1 MKNLSIRIYQSS
13 DGKELAELFYNTIHA
28 VNAEDYTEEQLNVWA
43 AGSADLKRWNESL
56 SANITYVAVKDDVI
70 AGFGDIDHTGYL
82 DRLFVYKDYQREG
95 IASAICD
102 QLEQAVQGR
111 KIITHASITAKPFFE
126 KRGYKLIKKQEVERQ
141 GIFLTNFIMEK
152 QVEKL

>member
-70 AGFGDIDHTGYL
+70 VGFGDIDHTGYL
-82 DRLFVYKDYQREG
+82 DRLFVHKDYQREG

-102 QLEQAVQGR
+102 QLAPAVQGR
-111 KIITHASITAKPFFE
+111 KIITHASSTTCIRLKCF
-126 KRGYKLIKKQEVERQ
+126 
-141 GIFLTNFIMEK
+141 
-152 QVEKL
+152 

>member
-70 AGFGDIDHTGYL
+70 VGFGDIDHTGYL
-82 DRLFVYKDYQREG
+82 DRLFVHKDYQREG

-102 QLEQAVQGR
+102 QLEQAV
-111 KIITHASITAKPFFE
+111 
-126 KRGYKLIKKQEVERQ
+126 
-141 GIFLTNFIMEK
+141 
-152 QVEKL
+152 